1 MSRRYPTLEENIRFI
16 VRNLGAERLLRE
28 IAAMMDEDPELARRL
43 SRDLLAM
50 SERVEKLL
58 REAEEQKRKQ
68 TNGRRR
74 GRKQGR

>member
-28 IAAMMDEDPELARRL
+28 IAAMMEEDPELARRL